1 MVLGIENWPNNVT
14 GLFFASRLGYM
25 LHGFVYT
32 STSLRD
38 PTRELQFDIK
48 SIKRAENRLIRLL
61 FWMATHPTKRV
72 RTLKSSVA
80 PAGITKLMAGG

>member
-32 STSLRD
+32 FQPASETLPESYNLTSKVLNEQKIDLSDCFSGWQHIRQ
-38 PTRELQFDIK
+38 RE
-48 SIKRAENRLIRLL
+48 S
-61 FWMATHPTKRV
+61 
-72 RTLKSSVA
+72 
-80 PAGITKLMAGG
+80 

>member
-38 PTRELQFDIK
+38 
-48 SIKRAENRLIRLL
+48 SIEIYNLISKVLNEQKIDLSDCFSGWQHIRQR
-61 FWMATHPTKRV
+61 K
-72 RTLKSSVA
+72 
-80 PAGITKLMAGG
+80 